1 MEKNMK
7 GNIKM
12 IRNMDMVYLN
22 LQMAENI
29 VDFGKM
35 DYRMVKGNFSD
46 KMDNQ
51 QKVFG
56 IKVD

>member
-1 MEKNMK
+1 MK